1 MSPSAK
7 YADLVLPETSFLERW
22 NIGNT
27 WGTGNYFLLSE
38 KVVEPAFERRSDYEW
53 ISDVAEK
60 MGVKE
65 ALPKDEQKRV
75 DSLSR

>member
-1 MSPSAK
+1 M
-7 YADLVLPETSFLERW
+7 
-22 NIGNT
+22 GN
-27 WGTGNYFLLSE
+27 GQLFLLSE

-65 ALPKDEQKRV
+65 AFTEGRTEK
-75 DSLSR
+75 SG